1 MTETTSQPSQKM
13 TRPGGFIWQ
22 EHLPGGAHWSGVI
35 RRGTV
40 LRLTDLEGNA
50 NVSMLMNNIEVKNE
64 RYNMPDTL
72 KAQKTAFLTKPNMC
86 FTDMGR
92 VICSII
98 EDTCGWHDT
107 IGGLS
112 HAKLVHQ
119 KYGDKSY
126 QTAHNDYFKNGYDS
140 LLNELGKWGLNASDI
155 MPNINWFSKVRV
167 EDDGS
172 MTYVPNNSSAGNYV
186 DLRFEMDAIVCLS
199 TVQHPL
205 DPNPEYDPKPIDLTV
220 FKADSVKKDDACR
233 LHRAEN
239 ERAYYNTK
247 IYYGENPNDEC

>member
-1 MTETTSQPSQKM
+1 MTDNTSSKT
-13 TRPGGFIWQ
+13 TRPGDFIWQ
-22 EHLPGGAHWSGVI
+22 EDLPGCGHWSGVI

-40 LRLTDLEGNA
+40 LRLTDVEGGA
-50 NVSMLMNNIEVKNE
+50 NVAMLINNLEVKNE

-72 KAQKTAFLTKPNMC
+72 KAQKTAFLTRPNMC
-86 FTDMGR
+86 FSDMGR
-92 VICSII
+92 VMCSII

-112 HAKLVHQ
+112 HAALVHK

-126 QTAHNDYFKNGYDS
+126 QEAHNDYYKNGYDS

-167 EDDGS
+167 EDDGQ
-172 MTYVPNNSSAGNYV
+172 MTFVPNNAKAGDYV
-186 DLRFEMDAIVCLS
+186 DLRFEMDSIVSLS
-199 TVQHPL
+199 TAQHPL
-205 DPNPEYDPKPIDLTV
+205 DPNPEYAPKPIQLTV
-220 FKADSVKKDDACR
+220 FKAQPVAQDDASR

-247 IYYGENPNDEC
+247 IYYGENPNDDI

>member
-1 MTETTSQPSQKM
+1 MTENTSQKT
-13 TRPGGFIWQ
+13 TRPDGFIWQ

-112 HAKLVHQ
+112 HAKLIHQ

-140 LLNELGKWGLNASDI
+140 LLKELEKWGLNASDI

-167 EDDGS
+167 EDDGC
-172 MTYVPNNSSAGNYV
+172 MTYVPNNSSAGNHV

-205 DPNPEYDPKPIDLTV
+205 DPNPKYDPKPIELTV
-220 FKADSVKKDDACR
+220 FKADPVKQDDACR
-233 LHRAEN
+233 LYRAEN

>member
-1 MTETTSQPSQKM
+1 MTENTSQKLA
-13 TRPGGFIWQ
+13 RPDGFIWQ

-72 KAQKTAFLTKPNMC
+72 KAQKTAFLTQPNMC

-92 VICSII
+92 VICSIV

-112 HAKLVHQ
+112 HATLVHQ

-140 LLNELGKWGLNASDI
+140 LLNELGKWGLDASDI

-205 DPNPEYDPKPIDLTV
+205 DTNPKYNPQPIDLTV
-220 FKADSVKKDDACR
+220 FKAGSVKKDDACR

>member
-1 MTETTSQPSQKM
+1 MTEHNSKSSLEAIPAAD
-13 TRPGGFIWQ
+13 FIWT
-22 EHLPGGAHWSGVI
+22 ERLPGGAHWSGVI

-40 LRLTDLEGNA
+40 LRLTDLEGGC
-50 NVSMLMNNIEVKNE
+50 NVAMLMNNLEVKNE

-92 VICSII
+92 VACSII
-98 EDTCGWHDT
+98 EDSCGWHDT
-107 IGGLS
+107 LGGLS
-112 HAKLVHQ
+112 NAMMLQK
-119 KYGDKSY
+119 KYGDKTY
-126 QTAHNDYFKNGYDS
+126 QEAHDDYYKNGYDS
-140 LLNELGKWGLNASDI
+140 LINELGKWGLNASDI

-167 EDDGS
+167 ENDGN
-172 MTYVPNNSSAGNYV
+172 MTFVADNSKAGNSV

-199 TVQHPL
+199 TAQHPL
-205 DPNPEYDPKPIDLTV
+205 DPNPEYAPKPIEMSV
-220 FKADSVKKDDACR
+220 FKAQTVKIDDASR

-247 IYYGENPNDEC
+247 IFYGENPNV